1 MKKNKS
7 EGMLAEYEDTIR
19 ELKKA
24 NRRLKSDNQRLK
36 SEIDTLHQAFEK
48 TSAYIK
54 NNTDNIS
61 VEKIISGVKSN
72 KNLEQ
77 IKKTNKCEKCGSLEV
92 QSFYVPNVG
101 RVVFCGSCKDRK
113 VVKDEKEKE

>member
-1 MKKNKS
+1 MIP
-7 EGMLAEYEDTIR
+7 EYEDTIR

-48 TSAYIK
+48 TSTYIK

-61 VEKIISGVKSN
+61 VEKVISGVKSG

-77 IKKTNKCEKCGSLEV
+77 IKKTNKCEKCGSGEI
-92 QSFYVPNVG
+92 QGFYVPNVG
-101 RVVFCGSCKDRK
+101 RIIICNSCKDRK
-113 VVKDEKEKE
+113 VVKNEKEKE